1 MTKDSWTNQGTW
13 IRRLVMPAV
22 ALGVGLLFWWTG
34 PSPEMQEKQMMA
46 RVVQF
51 LTEVED
57 GSGSGPEFFVKKEAS
72 NAYLQLVPPL
82 EMVLLEDQ
90 DDQAGKRSSCRV
102 TGAEGRWVE
111 LDFSGEP
118 ASLTAFRRSEP

>member
-1 MTKDSWTNQGTW
+1 
-13 IRRLVMPAV
+13 MPAV

-111 LDFSGEP
+111 LDFTGDP
-118 ASLTAFRRSEP
+118 AALTAFRRSEP

>member
-1 MTKDSWTNQGTW
+1 MAEDSWTNRRAW
-13 IRRLVMPAV
+13 IRRFVMPAV
-22 ALGVGLLFWWTG
+22 ALAVGLLFWWTG
-34 PSPEMQEKQMMA
+34 PSPEMQKKRMMA

-51 LTEVED
+51 LSQVEQ
-57 GSGSGPEFFVKKEAS
+57 GSESGPEFFVKKEAS
-72 NAYLQLVPPL
+72 NAYLQLAPPL

-118 ASLTAFRRSEP
+118 VSLTAFRRSEP

>member
-1 MTKDSWTNQGTW
+1 MAEDSWTNRRAW
-13 IRRLVMPAV
+13 IRRFVMPAV
-22 ALGVGLLFWWTG
+22 ALAVGLLFWWTG
-34 PSPEMQEKQMMA
+34 PSPEMQKKRMMA

-51 LTEVED
+51 LSQVEQ
-57 GSGSGPEFFVKKEAS
+57 GSESGPEFFVKKEAS